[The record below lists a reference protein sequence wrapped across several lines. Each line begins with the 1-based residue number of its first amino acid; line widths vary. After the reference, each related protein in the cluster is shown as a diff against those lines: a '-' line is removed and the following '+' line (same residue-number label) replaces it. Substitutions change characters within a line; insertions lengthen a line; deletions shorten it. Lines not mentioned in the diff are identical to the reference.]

1 MFSKVF
7 SIGMHGLYTHVVE
20 VECDLSNGL
29 PRFDLVGLPGSAVS
43 ESKERVRS
51 AIKNNDLTF
60 PISRITVNL
69 APANFRK
76 EGPIYDLPIMV
87 SVLLASKQLRADVSD
102 SIFIGELSLDGE
114 LRKVSGVL
122 PMTLEAKKNGFK
134 KIFVPSENTSEAALV
149 DDVEVYPSVHIS
161 DIIRHLRKEKFI
173 SPVTKNSLENS
184 YNIQPDE
191 STVPDFYDVYGQES
205 AKRAVEIAASGG
217 HNILL
222 IGSPGSGKSM
232 IAKRIPGI
240 LPNMTNDESL
250 STTSIYSVAGKLPSK
265 NPLITE
271 RPFRSPHHTSTAVSL
286 TGGGARAMPG
296 EISLAHN
303 GVLFLDELPLF
314 SRQALE
320 VLREPLEDGK
330 ITISR
335 NLYTAVYPGRIMLVC
350 AMNPC
355 PCGFAY
361 DPARECTCRE
371 SEIRNYTSKIS
382 GPLLDR
388 IDIHV
393 RADPINC
400 EELIKNA
407 GCKQHQAATSPCVA
421 YGDAQPHEG
430 VQTRGNTQSRENM
443 QPREHSREIKKR
455 VCKAR
460 EIQQKRF
467 SGTSTACNA
476 HMTPKEV
483 RAHCKLTP
491 QAEEIMI
498 NAFKKF
504 SFSARSNDKI
514 LKVARTIAD
523 LDGAELIDTKHILE
537 AIQYRFPDKNK

>member
-7 SIGMHGLYTHVVE
+7 SIGMHGLYTHIVE

-69 APANFRK
+69 APAKFRK

-134 KIFVPSENTSEAALV
+134 KIFVPSENASEAALV

-184 YNIQPDE
+184 YNIQTDE

-250 STTSIYSVAGKLPSK
+250 STTSIYSVAGKLPPK

-407 GCKQHQAATSPCVA
+407 GCEQ
-421 YGDAQPHEG
+421 
-430 VQTRGNTQSRENM
+430 REY
-443 QPREHSREIKKR
+443 SREIKKR

-504 SFSARSNDKI
+504 NFSARSNDKI

>member
-43 ESKERVRS
+43 ESKDRVRS

-69 APANFRK
+69 APAKFRK

-114 LRKVSGVL
+114 LRKISGVL

-134 KIFVPSENTSEAALV
+134 KIFVPSENASEAALV
-149 DDVEVYPSVHIS
+149 DGVEVYPSAHIS

-173 SPVTKNSLENS
+173 SPVTKSSLEKTC
-184 YNIQPDE
+184 NIQTGE
-191 STVPDFYDVYGQES
+191 LAVPDFYDVYGQES
-205 AKRAVEIAASGG
+205 AKRAAEIAASGG
-217 HNILL
+217 HNVLL

-240 LPNMTNDESL
+240 LPSMTDDESL
-250 STTSIYSVAGKLPSK
+250 STTSIYSVAGKLLSK

-271 RPFRSPHHTSTAVSL
+271 RPFRSPHHTSTAVAL

-361 DPARECTCRE
+361 DPVRECTCKE

-393 RADPINC
+393 RVDPINC
-400 EELIKNA
+400 EELIKNV
-407 GCKQHQAATSPCVA
+407 GCEQRQAATPPRGA
-421 YGDAQPHEG
+421 THLRENTHPRENMQPHE
-430 VQTRGNTQSRENM
+430 NT

-483 RAHCKLTP
+483 RTHCKLTP

-498 NAFKKF
+498 NAFKKLN
-504 SFSARSNDKI
+504 FSARSNDKI

-523 LDGAELIDTKHILE
+523 LDGAELIDAKHILE
-537 AIQYRFPDKNK
+537 SIQYRFPDK